1 MQLAREAVLDAPVKP
16 RVSPVVPRVL
26 HVTGVETSNYYLN
39 SLAEELHP
47 NVVVLRALTLGG
59 PGGFVDALRARKVDA
74 HALGPSVRR
83 LLPWTALRVARVIQ
97 RERIQV
103 VHGHLFEPSLVA
115 ALAVRFT
122 RCRLVT
128 TRHHSDAI
136 HRLKGAW
143 RRSAYSTAE
152 RLVNR
157 TARHIIA
164 PAQMVRRILVEVE
177 GVPSEK
183 VTVIPYPQPVQR
195 FEALR
200 PVGEVR
206 SDLGVGRSR
215 LLVCMARLHPEK
227 GIPFLLEALKALPG
241 DLHLYLL
248 GAGPEAARLEAL
260 ASQLGVA
267 ERVTFL
273 GWRDDA
279 LSILAAADLVVHPS
293 LHEALPSTV
302 IEALALGRPIVAT
315 DVSGIRDILGDDEFG
330 RIVPAGNADLLAQAV
345 RSTLEDPARAQMRA
359 AAGRRRLLEIMR
371 ADRVASAHLRCYQLT
386 LGSPPAR

>member
-1 MQLAREAVLDAPVKP
+1 
-16 RVSPVVPRVL
+16 
-26 HVTGVETSNYYLN
+26 LN

-47 NVVVLRALTLGG
+47 NVVVLHALTLSA
-59 PGGFVDALRARKVDA
+59 PGSFVEALRARKVDA
-74 HALGPSVRR
+74 HALGSSFRR
-83 LLPWTALRVARVIQ
+83 LLPLTALRVARVIQ
-97 RERIQV
+97 RERIQI
-103 VHGHLFEPSLVA
+103 VHAHLFEPSLVA

-136 HRLKGAW
+136 HRLKGVW

-152 RLVNR
+152 RFVNQ

-164 PAQMVRRILVEVE
+164 PAQMVRRVLVEVE
-177 GVPSEK
+177 GVPSER
-183 VTVIPYPQPVQR
+183 VTVIPYPQPVER

-200 PVGEVR
+200 PVEEVR
-206 SDLGVGRSR
+206 SELGVRRSR

-227 GIPFLLEALKALPG
+227 GIPFLLEALQALPG
-241 DLHLYLL
+241 DLQLFLL
-248 GAGPEAARLEAL
+248 GDGPEKARLEAL
-260 ASQLGVA
+260 ARKLGVA
-267 ERVTFL
+267 ERVKFL

-315 DVSGIRDILGDDEFG
+315 DVSGVRDILGDDEFG
-330 RIVPAGNADLLAQAV
+330 RTVPAGDVDLLAEAV
-345 RSTLEDPARAQMRA
+345 RATLEDPATARSRA
-359 AAGRRRLLEIMR
+359 AAGRKRLLEIMR
-371 ADRVASAHLRCYQLT
+371 ADRVASAHLRCYQLI
-386 LGSPPAR
+386 LGSTPAR